1 MELII
6 NRVKYHVEEE
16 ELDAE
21 IFISKED
28 IGEFS
33 MQLQFFLKKINNKG
47 DIIKLKQW
55 QQDNLIQ
62 DSDYIHYSFTKANET
77 NCQISYNNSFKYH
90 LIISELANG
99 LISQEF
105 CIEIK
110 PLAYDLSAYQK
121 IGDYSDKWDLFRR
134 IDFKINTR
142 FNEIVFNIGSA
153 STLISKT
160 SIPMQKEFNN
170 AKFIS
175 NTDYIKRVNNEVTGN
190 FRLIANYEI
199 AKYFS
204 LEKNKQPINYI
215 ERYRELSLLYN
226 ENLKNKSFGVLNFV
240 SQSFLGVPVKKVRFE
255 KNKMVFKNNGLDIN
269 PITGMK
275 NYGVYNPAPNSYN
288 KKIIFIYRNSDDAN
302 NLFKY
307 LKGGFKQFPGLER
320 YVGIPVVLADAN
332 NGGKPK
338 RLQYSTKSSLITEY
352 EDFEKEELPLDYYED
367 YFAIVI
373 GDFDKNNSD
382 TEYYELK
389 AALLEKGIPSQF
401 VKEENIRKT
410 SVFNYHLPN
419 IAIGIHAKLGGIPW
433 RLDSQKKNDLIIGFN
448 QVTIDEKKFIGSS
461 VFFDNEGYLR
471 KTNAYEDCNNING
484 LIAQLKESVSEYV
497 SHNEGIERLVIHYY
511 KTFSS
516 KEKTKIDKLLT
527 DEFNINIPYALV
539 EVNDSKS
546 RLELAFD
553 PNFNFGMPISG
564 TFLNLSKYEYLLFN
578 NNRFSDKSGIS
589 LKDEL
594 PLKLK
599 IHFADQ
605 SGFSHQELIEQVYE
619 FSRLIWKGLKQR
631 IQPATCYYAKEIANF
646 YAHSPSGVPNNELT
660 QNTPWFL

>member
-6 NRVKYHVEEE
+6 NRVKYHFEEKD
-16 ELDAE
+16 LDVS
-21 IFISKED
+21 IYISKED
-28 IGEFS
+28 IGLFS
-33 MQLQFFLKKINNKG
+33 IQFQFLLKKVKDKNDNV
-47 DIIKLKQW
+47 KLKKW
-55 QQDNLIQ
+55 QQENLVRDDEYVYYGFNQ
-62 DSDYIHYSFTKANET
+62 TNEK
-77 NCQISYNNSFKYH
+77 NCQIRFNNSFNYH
-90 LIISELANG
+90 LIISELASG
-99 LISQEF
+99 LVSQGF
-105 CIEIK
+105 YIEIN
-110 PLAYDLSAYQK
+110 PLAFDISAYQK
-121 IGDYSDKWDLFRR
+121 MSDYNDKWDIFRR
-134 IDFKINTR
+134 IDFKINTL

-153 STLISKT
+153 STLISK
-160 SIPMQKEFNN
+160 SEIVMQNEFNN
-170 AKFIS
+170 AKFVS
-175 NTDYIKRVNNEVTGN
+175 HTNFIKRINVEIKGSYK
-190 FRLIANYEI
+190 LIANYEI
-199 AKYFS
+199 AKYYS
-204 LEKNKQPINYI
+204 LEKQKSPINYN
-215 ERYRELSLLYN
+215 ERYRELTLIYN
-226 ENLKNKSFGVLNFV
+226 ENLKNKSFGLLSFV

-275 NYGVYNPAPNSYN
+275 NFGVYKPAPNSYN
-288 KKIIFIYRNSDDAN
+288 KKIIFIYQNSDDAN

-307 LKGGFKQFPGLER
+307 LKGGYKQFPGLER
-320 YVGIPVVLADAN
+320 YVGIPVVLAN
-332 NGGKPK
+332 SNEGEKPK
-338 RLQYSTKSSLITEY
+338 RLQYSKKSSLIVDY
-352 EDFEKEELPLDYYED
+352 KNFEKEELPLDYYED

-382 TEYYELK
+382 SEYYVLK

-448 QVTIDEKKFIGSS
+448 QITKDDKKYIGSS

-471 KTNAYEDCNNING
+471 KTNAYEDCNNLNG
-484 LIAQLKESVSEYV
+484 LITQLKESVSEYIR
-497 SHNEGIERLVIHYY
+497 HNEGIERLVIHYY

-516 KEKTKIDKLLT
+516 VEKTKIDTLLK
-527 DEFNINIPYALV
+527 DEFNVNIPYALV

-564 TFLNLSKYEYLLFN
+564 TFLNLSKNEYLLFN

-589 LKDEL
+589 LNDEL

-605 SGFSHQELIEQVYE
+605 TGFSHQELIEQVYE

-646 YAHSPSGVPNNELT
+646 YANSPKGVPNNNLT